1 MQHGRRDDALVTHV
15 AFHPRHDLLAFAWDD
30 GAVTMASPTGRTAL
44 VDQLAGRPAG
54 LAWSADGHLLASG
67 TEDGAAAL
75 WRMPRG

>member
-1 MQHGRRDDALVTHV
+1 MPAVASAIRATNSPTCLVNSPSVQNH
-15 AFHPRHDLLAFAWDD
+15 
-30 GAVTMASPTGRTAL
+30 AVTMASPTGRTAL